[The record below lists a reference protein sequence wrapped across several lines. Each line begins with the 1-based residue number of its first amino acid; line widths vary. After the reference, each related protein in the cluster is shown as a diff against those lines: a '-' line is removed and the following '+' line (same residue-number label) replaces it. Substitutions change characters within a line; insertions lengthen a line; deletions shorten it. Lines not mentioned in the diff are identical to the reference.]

1 MFRLFQH
8 IIDFIFPP
16 SAEELKIRSIDGAWL
31 LKNAEKARKAE
42 FSFINPIFS
51 YQESLIKELIWQIKY
66 KKNMHAIRCAG
77 YVLYCELNKNY
88 KEARLIPIPISKNR
102 RRERG
107 YNQCELIINEI
118 IRLDSEKKFLADF
131 ELLIREKDIEKQT
144 HKNRS
149 ERISNIKHIFKVTKR
164 NNLDRKIIIIDDVTT
179 TGSTLKEARDELLKV
194 GYTDV
199 SALSIAH

>member
-1 MFRLFQH
+1 
-8 IIDFIFPP
+8 
-16 SAEELKIRSIDGAWL
+16 
-31 LKNAEKARKAE
+31 
-42 FSFINPIFS
+42 
-51 YQESLIKELIWQIKY
+51 
-66 KKNMHAIRCAG
+66 MHAIRCAG
-77 YVLYCELNKNY
+77 YALYRELDKNY

-118 IRLDSEKKFLADF
+118 IRLDSEKRFLADY

-149 ERISNIKHIFKVTKR
+149 ERISNTKHIFKVTKR
-164 NNLDRKIIIIDDVTT
+164 NNLDAKIIIIDDVTT

-194 GYTDV
+194 GYTNV